1 MKAAVTATGRDLSAE
16 VDPRFGRAAGFVIVD
31 TETGA
36 FEHVDNAQNV
46 EAAQGAG
53 IQAAQ
58 TIASKDVDAVLTG
71 HCGPNAFR
79 ALAGGGIAV
88 YVGVSGTVGE
98 AIEKLKK
105 GELEVT
111 GAPDV
116 QGHWA

>member
-1 MKAAVTATGRDLSAE
+1 MKAAVTATGKDLSAE
-16 VDPRFGRAAGFVIVD
+16 VDPRFGRAAWFVIVD

-36 FEHVDNAQNV
+36 FEYVDNAQNV

-58 TIASKDVDAVLTG
+58 TVASKEVDAVLTG

-79 ALAGGGIAV
+79 AMEEGGIAV

-98 AIEKLKK
+98 AIEKLKE
-105 GELEVT
+105 GELEAT
-111 GAPDV
+111 GAADV